1 MAGFG
6 LFKRLAGGSER
17 RLSEPRVRAPVAAR
31 VLVVDDSATIR
42 AVLGKMLAQDG
53 YEVLKAADG
62 EGALALARG
71 ERPALIFLDVV
82 LPGMSGFEVLRA
94 LRREA
99 TTQQVPIVMISG
111 NVQATEQFYV
121 QRYGA
126 DDFMKKPFGREEV
139 FERIRQLVLAGR
151 LPARPA
157 GMAPVLPSG
166 VSQTDWDAIPD
177 IAMPDE
183 AHIMAPRKADD
194 QQGPVAAPLPSPP
207 RPAP

>member
-1 MAGFG
+1 MAGFA
-6 LFKRLAGGSER
+6 LFKRLVGGNDR
-17 RLSEPRVRAPVAAR
+17 RHSGPRVRAPVATR

-62 EGALALARG
+62 EAALAMARS
-71 ERPALIFLDVV
+71 EQPALVFLDIV
-82 LPGMSGFEVLRA
+82 LPGMSGFEVLRT

-99 TTQQVPIVMISG
+99 ATQHVPIVMISG

-151 LPARPA
+151 LPGRTSSAEPE
-157 GMAPVLPSG
+157 LPQD
-166 VSQTDWDAIPD
+166 VSQAEWDAIPD

-183 AHIMAPRKADD
+183 AHMTPPKPDD
-194 QQGPVAAPLPSPP
+194 Q
-207 RPAP
+207 